1 MSITWTLT
9 LALGLGIAGVLLTA
23 PRSYATGDSVLLQ
36 ITSSPPFVFGS
47 YPINMSAT
55 VQLSSRVSHIPSAMS
70 LRLSNGVSE
79 WLTLHSTSPD
89 YLTLTYHGSV
99 SLVSGTVIPGDYTAT
114 ASFANPDTGITTT
127 SNTVSF
133 TVNKVHSS
141 VTCRVIEGTVVAGSV
156 FYLQTTLNG
165 NSTPSGDTYKVSFAG
180 PVSVPSVT
188 LQTDANGNI
197 HMTAPA
203 HTGNYTLTCAFAG
216 DSRYQPATATTT
228 LSVQGNAQ
236 VASIR
241 LYSNPTTVTRGITM
255 EFYIVLQPASG
266 QPAPTGYLTIIM
278 GVLESSAIKVGSN
291 GATLVD
297 LSPLPTSGN
306 PFSQI
311 KVTYSGDTRYLTKTA
326 SFPLTNPAIPGS
338 GGGSSATPTPK
349 ATSAAATGTATASE
363 SGTPIATSTAGTGE
377 NGWTGRTSLTAG
389 GASGNTVLWLA
400 GGAGLLFALGASL
413 GLGYYLRRRMRAPQA
428 AAGAEQER
436 VPTLEP

>member
-23 PRSYATGDSVLLQ
+23 PRSYAGGDSVLLQ
-36 ITSSPPFVFGS
+36 ITNSPPFVFGS
-47 YPINMSAT
+47 YPIDMSAT
-55 VQLSSRVSHIPSAMS
+55 VQLSSPVSRTPSEMS

-79 WLTLHSTSPD
+79 WLTLLSTSPD
-89 YLTLTYHGSV
+89 RLTLTYHGSV
-99 SLVSGTVIPGDYTAT
+99 SLVTGTVIPGDYTAT
-114 ASFANPDTGITTT
+114 ASFANPDTGITTA

-156 FYLQTTLNG
+156 FYLETTLNG
-165 NSTPSGDTYKVSFAG
+165 ISTPSGDTFKVSFAG

-188 LQTDANGNI
+188 LQTDLNGTI
-197 HMTAPA
+197 HTTAPA
-203 HTGNYTLTCAFAG
+203 HTGKYTLTCAFAG

-236 VASIR
+236 VASIH
-241 LYSNPTTVTRGITM
+241 LYANPTTVTRGVAM
-255 EFYIVLQPASG
+255 EFYIVLQPAAG
-266 QPAPTGYLTIIM
+266 QPAPTGYLTIFL
-278 GVLESSAIKVGSN
+278 GVIEYTGIKVGSN

-297 LSPLPTSGN
+297 LSPLPASGN

-311 KVTYSGDTRYLTKTA
+311 KVTYSGDSRYLTKTA
-326 SFPLTNPAIPGS
+326 SFPLTNSAIPGS

-349 ATSAAATGTATASE
+349 ATSAAATWTATAST
-363 SGTPIATSTAGTGE
+363 SGTPIATSTAGTGG
-377 NGWTGRTSLTAG
+377 NRRTGGTSLTAG
-389 GASGNTVLWLA
+389 SASGNTVLWLA
-400 GGAGLLFALGASL
+400 GGLGLLFVLGASARRSL
-413 GLGYYLRRRMRAPQA
+413 WRRMRAPQA